1 MSLEVR
7 LGQRQEQRLALLPQ
21 MLQSIE
27 VLQLATEDLLAYVE
41 NELQTNE
48 TLEIRSLPKDPELPV
63 AKEPVEL
70 PDSGWEGEWR
80 RPTADDGEDGKF
92 AWLNNLPAGGA
103 TLVDVVREQLSFRDL
118 PALLRDAVV
127 ALAERLDERG
137 LLPFALADVAAELEV
152 PVDLL
157 EQARAVLLTLEPRG
171 IGAFDPVE
179 AMLVQAAGDP
189 DLPVIERI
197 LRDHLPA
204 LGRNKLPEVARDL
217 ELSVAELQ
225 DLLQRMR
232 ELQPRPAAEFHATAA
247 TAIVPDAYVV
257 VQAGEVQVGLQD
269 GMLPELGVVE
279 DYAALAGDRAQAREL
294 RSYLQP
300 KLRAARDLIEAV
312 QQRQATLRAVVLA
325 VMQEQSAF
333 LARGKSAIKPLR
345 MSEVAERLG
354 MHTSTVS
361 RAIAGKH
368 VQTERGLFL
377 LRDFFDGSR
386 IDAAPKAG
394 QGKMAL
400 AEQIQELVD
409 AEDKSAPLSDDDLV
423 ARLVARGVQAARRT
437 ITKYRQELGI
447 PSSYQRRRFGGE
459 A

>member
-1 MSLEVR
+1 M
-7 LGQRQEQRLALLPQ
+7 
-21 MLQSIE
+21 
-27 VLQLATEDLLAYVE
+27 
-41 NELQTNE
+41 
-48 TLEIRSLPKDPELPV
+48 
-63 AKEPVEL
+63 
-70 PDSGWEGEWR
+70 
-80 RPTADDGEDGKF
+80 
-92 AWLNNLPAGGA
+92 
-103 TLVDVVREQLSFRDL
+103 
-118 PALLRDAVV
+118 
-127 ALAERLDERG
+127 
-137 LLPFALADVAAELEV
+137 
-152 PVDLL
+152 
-157 EQARAVLLTLEPRG
+157 
-171 IGAFDPVE
+171 
-179 AMLVQAAGDP
+179 
-189 DLPVIERI
+189 
-197 LRDHLPA
+197 
-204 LGRNKLPEVARDL
+204 
-217 ELSVAELQ
+217 
-225 DLLQRMR
+225 
-232 ELQPRPAAEFHATAA
+232 
-247 TAIVPDAYVV
+247 
-257 VQAGEVQVGLQD
+257 
-269 GMLPELGVVE
+269 
-279 DYAALAGDRAQAREL
+279 
-294 RSYLQP
+294 
-300 KLRAARDLIEAV
+300 RAARDLIEAV

-437 ITKYRQELGI
+437 VTKYRQELGI